1 MKKLIIV
8 LAFTVVPLLASAQL
22 TGDGSFA
29 SPWSGTLAGDAT
41 WSGTKYIDGDIIVDN
56 EKLTI
61 SPGAVIIFT
70 TEGADLI
77 ITGTGQLEASGTAEN
92 MILFTADDDNDGNYG
107 ESGERWGH
115 ISFEGPNG
123 LSVIDYCIVEYGLN
137 NGSAIEGYGGGI
149 HINTSDL
156 TISNSE
162 IRNNRATYGGGI
174 FVNQNVSPF
183 ITNTRIIDNQSS
195 SSGGGLY
202 SWIGSSTL
210 VTNCIITG
218 NQSLGGGGGGGVFL
232 GRQCGEVKIINSL
245 IVNNTAA
252 GSGKNIHL
260 YINTDT
266 PRPSFINCI
275 IWNPSN
281 SISYTTQTPQSSDF
295 INCAIQNPIS
305 GGTTNCISLDPIN
318 TNPAGPNFVATDG
331 LDWSLTIN
339 SPCINKGLDNSSD
352 PDIPLTDFIGNI
364 RVGTTDIGAYEYQSL
379 VFIWEGDDIS
389 NPTIWTDP
397 DNWNSGTVP
406 SGNEDILVPS
416 GLTNYPISSSNPDF
430 EIGSGKQMIIEPGA
444 KLTLNDLTNNGTLKL
459 NHDATDF
466 ASFILNSYTRGAGGT
481 EEIQL
486 YLSGGG
492 SELEED
498 YKWHYI
504 SSPVSSLSTD
514 IFTGT
519 TLNLAQFV
527 ESRPSATLQQG
538 WVAYDGYVYSNP
550 QTIGPTFSSLTPGKG
565 YDYFHDTDKNYTL
578 SGLLNTSGVIMPLAY
593 SGIPVTM
600 HGFNLLGNPF
610 SSGLNWDDIVD
621 GVYGTYPSSTSK
633 GLYFTRNNVQCSY
646 IAGVGIPSD
655 VTGVIPP
662 MQGFFTK
669 TYSTGNSITLPA
681 EARTHN
687 NIHQRYKGD
696 NIIPLVRLALYEDT
710 ESNDETVVRFDEK
723 ALAELDNDFDAVK
736 MFLSSEKTSIHT
748 RLEDSDFAINGLPYP
763 PEESA
768 VEIPV
773 VVNVISNSMHKI
785 SATQLQGLDNYNVI
799 LKDKLTGYTADLKAT
814 PDLTFSAPPET
825 ISDRFVLIVKYI
837 TTGYDAPVVRINEF
851 NIYHAYNF
859 INIETIADDWA
870 GKTGSV
876 RVMDMAGKRISESL
890 NVEFNKNSLIQIQS
904 PRGKG
909 LYLVEIGSG
918 KDRYVGKI
926 IIR

>member
-1 MKKLIIV
+1 M
-8 LAFTVVPLLASAQL
+8 T
-22 TGDGSFA
+22 T
-29 SPWSGTLAGDAT
+29 
-41 WSGTKYIDGDIIVDN
+41 DN
-56 EKLTI
+56 
-61 SPGAVIIFT
+61 P
-70 TEGADLI
+70 DLY
-77 ITGTGQLEASGTAEN
+77 S
-92 MILFTADDDNDGNYG
+92 
-107 ESGERWGH
+107 
-115 ISFEGPNG
+115 
-123 LSVIDYCIVEYGLN
+123 SVIEHCIIEFGDVSLVSNPNQHGGAIHSTFSELTVSYCEIRFNKAGW
-137 NGSAIEGYGGGI
+137 GGGI
-149 HINTSDL
+149 YIKNASPEINNCYVHHNISLSSGGGFFVGTGSSSLILNCIIAFNNSTTSGG
-156 TISNSE
+156 
-162 IRNNRATYGGGI
+162 GGGI
-174 FVNQNVSPF
+174 F
-183 ITNTRIIDNQSS
+183 
-195 SSGGGLY
+195 L
-202 SWIGSSTL
+202 GS
-210 VTNCIITG
+210 
-218 NQSLGGGGGGGVFL
+218 
-232 GRQCGEVKIINSL
+232 QCNDVKIINSV
-245 IVNNTAA
+245 ISSNSAFS
-252 GSGKNIHL
+252 SGKNIL
-260 YINTDT
+260 FYVNTGLLKPT
-266 PRPSFINCI
+266 FTNCI
-275 IWNPSN
+275 IWNPAN
-281 SISYTTQTPQSSDF
+281 SISYKSQKIVSDDF
-295 INCAIQNPIS
+295 LSCAIQSP
-305 GGTTNCISLDPIN
+305 PIN
-318 TNPAGPNFVATDG
+318 YTNLITLSADNNEADGPNFTAIDG
-331 LDWSLTIN
+331 TDWSISLI
-339 SPCINKGLDNSSD
+339 SPCRDSGTTPS
-352 PDIPLTDFIGNI
+352 PAVPTDYIGNSRI
-364 RVGTTDIGAYEYQSL
+364 GPYDIGAYEVQYSR
-379 VFIWEGDDIS
+379 WNGS
-389 NPTIWTDP
+389 AGTDWSTGTNWDGGIP
-397 DNWNSGTVP
+397 DNTR
-406 SGNEDILVPS
+406 DIIIPA
-416 GLTNYPISSSNPDF
+416 GLSNYPVSDLNPDF
-430 EIGSGKQMIIEPGA
+430 TIGSDKQMIIEAGA
-444 KLTLNDLTNNGTLKL
+444 RLTLNDLTNNGTLKL

-466 ASFILNSYTRGAGGT
+466 ASLILNSYTRGAGGT

-492 SELEED
+492 SALEED

-519 TLNLAQFV
+519 TLNLSQFV
-527 ESRPSATLQQG
+527 ESRPSTSLMQG
-538 WVAYDGYVYSNP
+538 WVAYDGYVYSTG
-550 QTIGPTFSSLTPGKG
+550 QTNGPTFSSLTPGKG

-593 SGIPVTM
+593 SGIPVEM

-621 GVYGTYPSSTSK
+621 GVYGTYPSNTSK
-633 GLYFTRNNVQCSY
+633 GLYFTRNNDQCSY

-655 VTGVIPP
+655 VTGIIPP

-723 ALAELDNDFDAVK
+723 ALAELDNDFDALK

-748 RLEDSDFAINGLPYP
+748 RLEDTDFAINGLPYP

-837 TTGYDAPVVRINEF
+837 TTGYDDPVVRINEF

-876 RVMDMAGKRISESL
+876 RVLDMAGKRISESL

>member
-1 MKKLIIV
+1 
-8 LAFTVVPLLASAQL
+8 
-22 TGDGSFA
+22 
-29 SPWSGTLAGDAT
+29 
-41 WSGTKYIDGDIIVDN
+41 
-56 EKLTI
+56 
-61 SPGAVIIFT
+61 
-70 TEGADLI
+70 
-77 ITGTGQLEASGTAEN
+77 
-92 MILFTADDDNDGNYG
+92 
-107 ESGERWGH
+107 
-115 ISFEGPNG
+115 
-123 LSVIDYCIVEYGLN
+123 
-137 NGSAIEGYGGGI
+137 
-149 HINTSDL
+149 
-156 TISNSE
+156 
-162 IRNNRATYGGGI
+162 
-174 FVNQNVSPF
+174 
-183 ITNTRIIDNQSS
+183 
-195 SSGGGLY
+195 
-202 SWIGSSTL
+202 
-210 VTNCIITG
+210 
-218 NQSLGGGGGGGVFL
+218 
-232 GRQCGEVKIINSL
+232 
-245 IVNNTAA
+245 
-252 GSGKNIHL
+252 
-260 YINTDT
+260 
-266 PRPSFINCI
+266 
-275 IWNPSN
+275 
-281 SISYTTQTPQSSDF
+281 
-295 INCAIQNPIS
+295 
-305 GGTTNCISLDPIN
+305 LDPIN
-318 TNPAGPNFVATDG
+318 TNTDGPNFVATDG
-331 LDWSLTIN
+331 SDWSLTIN

-430 EIGSGKQMIIEPGA
+430 EIGSGKQMIIEAGA
-444 KLTLNDLTNNGTLKL
+444 RLTLNDLTNNGTLKL
-459 NHDATDF
+459 NHDATNF
-466 ASFILNSYTRGAGGT
+466 ASLILNSYTRGAGGT

-492 SELEED
+492 SVLEED

-527 ESRPSATLQQG
+527 ESRPSTSLMQG
-538 WVAYDGYVYSNP
+538 WVAYDGYVYSTG
-550 QTIGPTFSSLTPGKG
+550 QTNGPTFSSLTPGKG

-633 GLYFTRNNVQCSY
+633 GLYFTRNNDQCSY

-748 RLEDSDFAINGLPYP
+748 RLEDTDFAINGIPYP

-799 LKDKLTGYTADLKAT
+799 LKDQLTGYTADLKAT

-876 RVMDMAGKRISESL
+876 RLLDMTGKRISESL